1 MKTQLSTINGNSKLR
16 NQKGFSLP
24 ELVVVLLVVA
34 ILLVIALPQIIS
46 SRRLFRFSGMQ
57 RQVTTSL
64 REARQ
69 EAMSQ
74 RKPVTFRYDNSSK
87 QIITYGGDFGA
98 LGDVKNVVV
107 PLAGSGVEAADVKYG
122 RPTGVPTSALSDT
135 TNQTSLSS
143 NAVEITFQPD
153 GSVLDASS
161 NPQNQALF
169 FYHDKYR
176 LDTAFAVSVLGA
188 GGRVKVW
195 RYSRGVNSYVE

>member
-1 MKTQLSTINGNSKLR
+1 MKTHLSIINR
-16 NQKGFSLP
+16 NVKFSGQKGFSVP
-24 ELVVVLLVVA
+24 EVIVVLLVLA
-34 ILLVIALPQIIS
+34 IILVLALPQMIS
-46 SRRLFRFSGMQ
+46 SRRLFRFSGFQ
-57 RQVTTSL
+57 RQIATSL

-74 RKPVTFRYDNSSK
+74 RKPVTFRYDNNDKSLV
-87 QIITYGGDFGA
+87 TYGGDFGA
-98 LGDVKNVVV
+98 FGDPKNVFVS
-107 PLAGSGVEAADVKYG
+107 LSGSGVESDDVKYG

-135 TNQTSLSS
+135 TNLTSLSS

-188 GGRVKVW
+188 GGRIKVW
-195 RYSRGVNSYVE
+195 RYSQGVNSYVE

>member
-1 MKTQLSTINGNSKLR
+1 MHTPSSVKEDQLKK
-16 NQKGFSLP
+16 QKGFSIP
-24 ELVVVLLVVA
+24 ELIIVLLVAA
-34 ILLVIALPQIIS
+34 IILVLALPQILS

-57 RQVTTSL
+57 RQVATSL

-74 RKPVTFRYDNSSK
+74 RKPVTFRYDNTNK
-87 QIITYGGDFGA
+87 RIVTYGGSFGA
-98 LGDVKNVVV
+98 LGDPKNIAIE
-107 PLAGSGVEAADVKYG
+107 LTGSGVEFDDVKYG
-122 RPTGVPTSALSDT
+122 RPTGVPASALSDT
-135 TNQTSLSS
+135 TNLTNLSS
-143 NAVEITFQPD
+143 NAVEITFQVD
-153 GSVLDASS
+153 GSVIDASN

-195 RYSRGVNSYVE
+195 RYSQGVNAYVE